1 VGTRPGAGSSQAA
14 GTVLVLLSAVAFGTL
29 AIIAKLAYRAGLVP
43 AQLLSLRFLLAA
55 AGMLIVSLAVGQNPF
70 RLPPRKILALLAMG
84 AAGYFGQSTTFF
96 FALSALPA
104 SLTELV
110 LYTYPAMVVA
120 AGWLIFRQRV
130 PRLQLAALVGSFVG
144 VVLLVGAIS
153 LAFGWALLLA
163 IASPLLFTAYIL
175 VGARVMAGVP
185 GVAAGTLSILGTAV
199 SWTLV
204 ALFTG
209 TLKAPSGGAQWLAV
223 LAIAV
228 IPTMFAI
235 SAFLAA
241 MPRIGAARTALLST
255 VEPVVTVVLAFALL
269 GDRFAPAQVLGALL
283 VLGSVVLLQL
293 PQRPPTRS

>member
-1 VGTRPGAGSSQAA
+1 VDRATSGTL
-14 GTVLVLLSAVAFGTL
+14 LVLASAVAFGTL
-29 AIIAKLAYRAGLVP
+29 AIIAKLGYAAGLVP
-43 AQLLSLRFLLAA
+43 AQLLSFRFMLGA
-55 AGMLIVSLAVGQNPF
+55 AGMLVVSLAVGQNPF
-70 RLPPRKILALLAMG
+70 RLPPRRILALLAMG
-84 AAGYFGQSTTFF
+84 GAGYFGQSTTFF
-96 FALSALPA
+96 FALDRLPA
-104 SLTELV
+104 SLTELI

-120 AGWLIFRQRV
+120 AGWLVFRQPV
-130 PRLQLAALVGSFVG
+130 PRLQVVALVGTFAG
-144 VVLLVGAIS
+144 VVLLVGGVT
-153 LAFGWALLLA
+153 LVFGPALLLA
-163 IASPLLFTAYIL
+163 IASPVLFTIYIL

-185 GVAAGTLSILGTAV
+185 GVAAGTLSIVGTAI

-209 TLKAPSGGAQWLAV
+209 HLKLPVGGAQWAAV
-223 LAIAV
+223 VAIAV

-269 GDRFAPAQVLGALL
+269 GDRFGPAQVLGAVL

-293 PQRPPTRS
+293 PGSRPSGESPAAA

>member
-1 VGTRPGAGSSQAA
+1 VGSPQAS

-29 AIIAKLAYRAGLVP
+29 AIIAKLGYRAGLVP

-84 AAGYFGQSTTFF
+84 AIGYFGQSTTFF
-96 FALSALPA
+96 FALRSLPA
-104 SLTELV
+104 SVTELV

-120 AGWLIFRQRV
+120 AGWLVFHQRV
-130 PRLQLAALVGSFVG
+130 PRLQLAALVGSFAG
-144 VVLLVGAIS
+144 VVLLVGGIS
-153 LAFGWALLLA
+153 LAFGWALLMA

-209 TLKAPSGGAQWLAV
+209 TLKAPAGGAQWAAV
-223 LAIAV
+223 VAIAV

-269 GDRFAPAQVLGALL
+269 GDRFVPTQVLGALL

-293 PQRPPTRS
+293 PQSPRSPESPPAA